1 MPDVSRFS
9 DIGRYWQCA
18 ERSPNICTA
27 TLLMQANVK
36 IFPCREGGPDLKA
49 PYTAR
54 GYHAAS
60 INPVMRE
67 IWSRDYPDAGWG
79 VPCAPNNIIVLDADR
94 HGDADGV
101 ASLFALFQRYQ
112 FDHRSVPAVTT
123 PNNGM
128 HFYFK
133 RPAGLGQTRGT
144 LCRAVDIRD
153 KAYVIAPGCRMADG
167 RVYRLVEGTIEQFA
181 GAIGTQ
187 SLAEPPEWM
196 LPMLIHPPRPQRT
209 ISPTLAT
216 ADEETLKNQIRGILK
231 ALLRAEQGTR
241 NKLLYWAACRLGE
254 MILTEIITYEL
265 AEALLER
272 AGEELGLSAREIR
285 STIAS
290 GLRKAR
296 EGDRNAC

>member
-1 MPDVSRFS
+1 MSRFS
-9 DIGRYWQCA
+9 NIGRYWQSA
-18 ERSPNICTA
+18 DRSPNVCTA
-27 TLLMQANVK
+27 KLLMQANVK
-36 IFPCREGGPDLKA
+36 TFPCREGGPDMKA
-49 PYTAR
+49 PYTAK

-60 INPVMRE
+60 TNPLMME
-67 IWSRDYPDAGWG
+67 IWSRDHPDAGWG

-94 HGDADGV
+94 HGNADGV
-101 ASLFALFQRYQ
+101 ANLFALFQRHQ
-112 FDHRSVPAVTT
+112 FDHRSVPAVAT
-123 PNNGM
+123 PNDGM
-128 HFYFK
+128 HFYFS

-144 LCRAVDIRD
+144 LCQAVDIRD
-153 KAYVIAPGCRMADG
+153 KAYVISPGCRLADG
-167 RVYRLVEGTIEQFA
+167 RDYRLVEGTLEQFA
-181 GAIGTQ
+181 QAIGTQ

-196 LPMLIHPPRPQRT
+196 LPMLVHPTRPQRT
-209 ISPTLAT
+209 IPPTLAT

-241 NKLLYWAACRLGE
+241 NKLLYWAACRLCE
-254 MILTEIITYEL
+254 MILAEVVAYEL

-296 EGDRNAC
+296 EGDNNAC